1 MKRKLLAA
9 LAALAVALEALP
21 WSAALTLADKGETKR
36 LYYSSFDPTPFIDR
50 NFGPL
55 FTAVA
60 SVLMLFAAL
69 ICLAKGKGLK
79 LFQVLAG
86 TAFLFSLLP
95 LLHAGEHLTLLGG
108 AISLILLAAAVTGF
122 LPLPD
127 GSEKKKKKR
136 KRK

>member
-60 SVLMLFAAL
+60 SCVLLLVAL
-69 ICLAKGKGLK
+69 VYLAKRKGLK
-79 LFQVLAG
+79 LL
-86 TAFLFSLLP
+86 
-95 LLHAGEHLTLLGG
+95 
-108 AISLILLAAAVTGF
+108 
-122 LPLPD
+122 
-127 GSEKKKKKR
+127 
-136 KRK
+136 